1 MSAAKATASAYAVD
15 EKRRAHEPSM
25 EEILASIRRI
35 ISDDQNARFDDALS
49 RPEPAYD
56 DEIASE
62 AADPHAYDQS
72 AAEDV
77 HPDPVEERRD
87 NILRQLK
94 ASSEAQSRGAF
105 RQAAE
110 ILETAE
116 FDLPPIAPHVA
127 PIAAPPVL
135 PPVAARP
142 ATPPVARPP
151 EMEPASPLVSATT
164 AASIA
169 AQFETLA
176 ATRMFGDAARMDEL
190 VRELLRP
197 MLREWLDDN
206 LPGIV
211 EKLVRAE
218 IERVARGG
226 RA

>member
-35 ISDDQNARFDDALS
+35 ISDDQNTRFDDAPS
-49 RPEPAYD
+49 RPEPTYD
-56 DEIASE
+56 DETMSE
-62 AADPHAYDQS
+62 AADPHAYDPS
-72 AAEDV
+72 AAEGI

-116 FDLPPIAPHVA
+116 FDLPPVAPHAAA
-127 PIAAPPVL
+127 PSAPPVL
-135 PPVAARP
+135 PTAGSRP
-142 ATPPVARPP
+142 TLPSTPRLP
-151 EMEPASPLVSATT
+151 EMEPASPLVSPTT

-176 ATRMFGDAARMDEL
+176 ATRIFGDTARMDEL

-226 RA
+226 SA